1 MSVPSFDHNTP
12 EEVAAWIKAELA
24 RNFSRLPT
32 EELARLGQ
40 LYNAADEML
49 TLNLPHAVLIIDP
62 QDPDRHFNL
71 LGPFD
76 TPLDAA
82 IVAEDFLQMF
92 DYVEDLQ
99 VLIIPLRPMTPTSLS
114 GT

>member
-12 EEVAAWIKAELA
+12 EEVAAGIKAELA

-76 TPLDAA
+76 TPLTR
-82 IVAEDFLQMF
+82 QSS
-92 DYVEDLQ
+92 
-99 VLIIPLRPMTPTSLS
+99 PRTSCRCS
-114 GT
+114 ITSRTSRC